1 MIANSKA
8 GRCRHLG
15 AAGRH
20 FVGLCHHFVVIDDTD
35 KKLLQLLWQDGRA
48 SVKALAGK
56 LGLARSS
63 VSERMARLQRNGV
76 IRGYR
81 VEVADGVQPQAQ
93 VFAFLLLGLRSTPDF
108 ATVAEIAAMS
118 AVRRCASVA
127 GDTDV
132 VVELAA
138 ASIDQV
144 NAARDLIAAKPGV
157 ARVKTLVVLRN
168 ER

>member
-1 MIANSKA
+1 MIANSTA
-8 GRCRHLG
+8 NRCRHLG

-20 FVGLCHHFVVIDDTD
+20 FAGLCHHFVVIDETD
-35 KKLLQLLWQDGRA
+35 NKLLQLLWQDGRA

-63 VSERMARLQRNGV
+63 VSERMSRLQRDGV

-81 VEVADGVQPQAQ
+81 VEVAEDVRPQPQ
-93 VFAFLLLGLRSTPDF
+93 VFAFLLLGLQSTPDF

-144 NAARDLIAAKPGV
+144 NAARDLIAGKPNV